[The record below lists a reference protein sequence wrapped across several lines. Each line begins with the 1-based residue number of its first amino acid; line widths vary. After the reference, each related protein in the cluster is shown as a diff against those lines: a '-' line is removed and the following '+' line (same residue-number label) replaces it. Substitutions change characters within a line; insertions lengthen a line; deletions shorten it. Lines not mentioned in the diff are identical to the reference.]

1 MKQKISKILNIVVD
15 IIVVL
20 ILVVSV
26 FVATLSI
33 TSKSSGVPNI
43 FGIAPLSV
51 QSGSM
56 SGTFEAG
63 DLIFCKVTNDSS
75 IKYEKDDIVT
85 FPIEIQGVDTL
96 NTHRIV
102 DVIEDDNN
110 TYYQTKGDNKDTN
123 PVADEEL
130 QTSSTIVAKYT
141 GVKIGGLGTVLSF
154 LRTQL
159 GFFLCVLLPMIIFF
173 LYEAVRVVL
182 NVIAYNKE
190 KALEEAKTAVAS
202 SELTEE
208 QKKKAIEEYLA
219 SLNENKDET
228 DGKS

>member
-1 MKQKISKILNIVVD
+1 MKQKLSKILHITVD
-15 IIVVL
+15 VLVILVL
-20 ILVVSV
+20 IVSV
-26 FVATLSI
+26 LIATLSL

-51 QSGSM
+51 QSDSM
-56 SGTFEAG
+56 SGTFETG
-63 DLIFCKVTNDSS
+63 DLIFCKVTNDPSFE
-75 IKYEKDDIVT
+75 YQKDDIVT
-85 FPIEIQGVDTL
+85 FPIEINGVEVL
-96 NTHRIV
+96 NTHRIAE
-102 DVIEDDNN
+102 VIKDDNN
-110 TYYQTKGDNKDTN
+110 TYYQTQGDNKDTN
-123 PVADEEL
+123 PTADEIL
-130 QTSSTIVAKYT
+130 QTSSTIVAQYT

-190 KALEEAKTAVAS
+190 KALEEAKASVAGA
-202 SELTEE
+202 ELTEE